1 MKTETTYI
9 LPIVISMAINDKSN
23 ARLHVQDALD
33 AGVSY
38 SMLYEAILQI
48 HLFAGYPA
56 SIEGLA
62 LLKDIYNQEPQS
74 AEPYD
79 VALFKMRGEELCRD
93 IYTTVFEKMNARMQS
108 FSPELA
114 EWMIIDGY
122 GKTLSRPAL
131 DIQTRELINICILS
145 LGKWKQQCIS
155 HVRGALNVGISLDDI
170 QRAITYLQSDSTK
183 EAYNFASS
191 ILLEFQT

>member
-1 MKTETTYI
+1 MKSETTYI

-23 ARLHVQDALD
+23 ARLQVQDALD

-79 VALFKMRGEELCRD
+79 VALFKMRGEKLCRD

-145 LGKWKQQCIS
+145 LGKWKQQYIS

-170 QRAITYLQSDSTK
+170 QLAITYLQSDSTK

>member
-1 MKTETTYI
+1 MKSETTYI

-23 ARLHVQDALD
+23 ARLQVQDALD

-79 VALFKMRGEELCRD
+79 VALFKMRGEKLCRD

>member
-1 MKTETTYI
+1 
-9 LPIVISMAINDKSN
+9 MAINDKSN
-23 ARLHVQDALD
+23 ARLQVQDALD

-79 VALFKMRGEELCRD
+79 VALFKMRGEKLCRD

-145 LGKWKQQCIS
+145 LGKWKQQYIS

-170 QRAITYLQSDSTK
+170 QLAITYLQSDSTK

>member
-1 MKTETTYI
+1 
-9 LPIVISMAINDKSN
+9 
-23 ARLHVQDALD
+23 
-33 AGVSY
+33 
-38 SMLYEAILQI
+38 
-48 HLFAGYPA
+48 
-56 SIEGLA
+56 
-62 LLKDIYNQEPQS
+62 
-74 AEPYD
+74 
-79 VALFKMRGEELCRD
+79 
-93 IYTTVFEKMNARMQS
+93 MQS
-108 FSPELA
+108 FSPEFA

-155 HVRGALNVGISLDDI
+155 HMRGALNVGISLDDI
-170 QRAITYLQSDSTK
+170 QLAITYLQSDSTK

>member
-1 MKTETTYI
+1 MKSETTYI

-79 VALFKMRGEELCRD
+79 VALFKMRGEKLCRD

-170 QRAITYLQSDSTK
+170 QLAITYLQSDSTK